1 MICHS
6 REKNATYL
14 KDLSV
19 KYDDALTNAGDS
31 EVKYLLQFFLSPLS
45 RACSLSN
52 AVTTRPVGTRLHV
65 LESPI
70 SI

>member
-1 MICHS
+1 MMMKMCNMSYVIT

-31 EVKYLLQFFLSPLS
+31 EVKYLLQFFVSP
-45 RACSLSN
+45 
-52 AVTTRPVGTRLHV
+52 HV
-65 LESPI
+65 H
-70 SI
+70 